1 MWVLAYQDIIDGTAG
16 LVTDQT
22 GSAGKS
28 TNPSHWVPIA
38 IGLFIQILPNSLD
51 DRAHHGLQYSHH
63 VKVPVMLVKQN
74 FFQLLTSSRAKYWA

>member
-1 MWVLAYQDIIDGTAG
+1 MWVLVCQDIIDGTAG

-51 DRAHHGLQYSHH
+51 DRAHHGLS
-63 VKVPVMLVKQN
+63 VI
-74 FFQLLTSSRAKYWA
+74 FFVLMNDSRNEH